1 MNDSQSM
8 TISTKDLCLYLFR
21 ISDIGKENAIKQIR
35 NIFSVVQFGSLDDRP
50 SEYEIYIIIDFYVCK
65 ISKTVR
71 KYIFSFLNNIKRSFY
86 LINKEHWIFFFKT
99 DTSRWDQVLLLIHNL
114 LVSTCLW
121 KNQRNILELE
131 SVFVAL
137 KNVMPKRCRAIS
149 LRRDHQLYGLL

>member
-8 TISTKDLCLYLFR
+8 TISTRDLCLYLFR

-86 LINKEHWIFFFKT
+86 LINKEH
-99 DTSRWDQVLLLIHNL
+99 
-114 LVSTCLW
+114 
-121 KNQRNILELE
+121 
-131 SVFVAL
+131 
-137 KNVMPKRCRAIS
+137 
-149 LRRDHQLYGLL
+149 